1 MASKNFLSTEFT
13 PKFTGY
19 YEFEVEFDLDTPLS
33 MAGKLEILKH

>member
-19 YEFEVEFDLDTPLS
+19 YEVEFDLDTPLS